1 MRILLAA
8 SGDFALPTFA
18 ALLVGGH
25 EVPAL
30 ITQPDRPAGRGR
42 KLHVNRIK
50 QAALD
55 AAVPVLQ
62 PERLAT
68 PEMLRQVA
76 DLAPDVFL
84 VIAYGQKVPAQMCAL
99 PPRGAI
105 NLHPSLLPELRG
117 AAPANWAIIRGLS
130 ESGVSVMYL
139 APRIDAGDVLARRTL
154 ALGPHETAG
163 ELLDRLAPLG
173 AELVADVLTQLA
185 AGTHRPQPQD
195 EARATLAPKLRKDD
209 GLIDWNASAARLD
222 ALVRGLQPWPG
233 AFTHLCR
240 PDHGCRRIIIEK
252 ALPTDAP
259 ASPGVVP
266 GTVVETG
273 RALRVAAGAGTLEL
287 LSLKPESGKTMSA
300 EAFCNGH
307 QLRAGTVLGSHAAS
321 CRPADSCR
329 S

>member
-18 ALLVGGH
+18 ALLAAGH

-42 KLHVNRIK
+42 KLHINRIK

-68 PEMLRQVA
+68 PDMLQQVA
-76 DLAPDVFL
+76 ALAPDVFL
-84 VIAYGQKVPAQMCAL
+84 AIAYGQKVPPEMCAV

-105 NLHPSLLPELRG
+105 NLHASLLPELRG
-117 AAPANWAIIRGLS
+117 AAPANWAIIRGLG

-139 APRIDAGDVLARRTL
+139 APRIDSGDVLGRRPL
-154 ALGPHETAG
+154 AIGPHETAG

-173 AELVADVLTQLA
+173 AELVADVLRQLA
-185 AGTHRPQPQD
+185 TGTHHPEPQD
-195 EARATLAPKLRKDD
+195 ESLATLAPKLRKDD
-209 GLIDWNASAARLD
+209 GLIDWKASAARLD
-222 ALVRGLQPWPG
+222 CLIRGLLPWPG

-252 ALPTDAP
+252 ALPSAAP
-259 ASPGVVP
+259 ANPGLVP
-266 GTVVETG
+266 GTIIETG
-273 RALRVAAGAGTLEL
+273 RRLRVAAGEGTLEL
-287 LSLKPESGKTMSA
+287 LSLKPESSKTMSA

-307 QLRAGTVLGSHAAS
+307 QLRPGQVLGSHAAS
-321 CRPADSCR
+321 CRS
-329 S
+329 

>member
-8 SGDFALPTFA
+8 SGDFALPTVA
-18 ALLVGGH
+18 ALLHGGH

-42 KLHVNRIK
+42 RLHVNRIK

-68 PEMLRQVA
+68 PDMLRQVA
-76 DLAPDVFL
+76 ELTPDVL
-84 VIAYGQKVPAQMCAL
+84 LAIAYGQKVPADMCAL
-99 PPRGAI
+99 PPLGAI
-105 NLHPSLLPELRG
+105 NLHASLLPQLRG
-117 AAPANWAIIRGLS
+117 AAPANWAVIRGLS

-139 APRIDAGDVLARRTL
+139 APQIDAGDVLGRRAL
-154 ALGPHETAG
+154 AIGPRETAG

-173 AELVADVLTQLA
+173 AELVADVLRQLA

-195 EARATLAPKLRKDD
+195 VSLATLAPKLRKDD
-209 GLIDWNASAARLD
+209 GLIDWTLSAARLD
-222 ALVRGLQPWPG
+222 GLVRGLQPWPG

-252 ALPTDAP
+252 ALPHDAP
-259 ASPGVVP
+259 ANPGLVP
-266 GTVVETG
+266 GTIIETG
-273 RALRVAAGAGTLEL
+273 RALRVAAGEGTLEL

-307 QLRAGTVLGSHAAS
+307 QLRPGTVLGLHAH
-321 CRPADSCR
+321 
-329 S
+329 

>member
-18 ALLVGGH
+18 ALLAGGH
-25 EVPAL
+25 QVPAL

-68 PEMLRQVA
+68 PEMLQQVA

-84 VIAYGQKVPAQMCAL
+84 AIAYGQMVPAPMCAL
-99 PPRGAI
+99 PPLGAI
-105 NLHPSLLPELRG
+105 NLHASLLPELRG
-117 AAPANWAIIRGLS
+117 AAPANWAVIRGLT

-139 APRIDAGDVLARRTL
+139 APRLDAGDVLGRRAL

-173 AELVADVLTQLA
+173 AELVADVLRQLA
-185 AGTHRPQPQD
+185 AGTHRPEHQD
-195 EARATLAPKLRKDD
+195 EALVTLAPKLRKED
-209 GLIDWNASAARLD
+209 GLIDWKASAARLD
-222 ALVRGLQPWPG
+222 CLVRGLQPWPG

-240 PDHGCRRIIIEK
+240 LDHGCRRIIIEK
-252 ALPTDAP
+252 ALPHAAP
-259 ASPGVVP
+259 PNPAVAA
-266 GTVVETG
+266 GTIVETG
-273 RALRVAAGAGTLEL
+273 RTLRVAAGDGTLEL
-287 LSLKPESGKTMSA
+287 LLLKPESGKTMSA

-307 QLRAGTVLGSHAAS
+307 QLRVGQILGVHAH
-321 CRPADSCR
+321 
-329 S
+329 